1 MNHGSEKFDYFLRF
15 INSFRLQNAQPAA
28 RATKTTRTT
37 TAPVTSRR
45 KTMTYLQQADW
56 TTSSTERTS
65 SWEEQSELSA
75 LGKQDQ
81 IQVTFFLLLFRFC
94 CMFAFWGFT
103 PLK

>member
-1 MNHGSEKFDYFLRF
+1 MNHGSEKSDYFLRF

-45 KTMTYLQQADW
+45 KTTTCLRRADW

-81 IQVTFFLLLFRFC
+81 MQVTFFFIIISVLWYVCF
-94 CMFAFWGFT
+94 
-103 PLK
+103 